1 MPAQDPT
8 SPSVLPVSNDVAGE
22 RAQRAARRDFIDLRI
37 AELEEE
43 IRKWKSDRNELS
55 DIARLPPEVLSRV
68 FIHYQQLCASLS
80 RISDFGR
87 ILRPFEWTQVTHVSR
102 YWRDTALA
110 FPELWS
116 NIQAT
121 TNPRWAQVMFDRAK
135 QAPISLTF
143 SSNSSTRPELAEV
156 INDACSQPHRLKGLN
171 VIGYNDFIRQMLEK
185 LTSPAPNLQTL
196 NLEYGGLPYVDLGR
210 PSIPNN
216 LLGGEAPS
224 LRQLHLSGYQ
234 FSWATLLPISSRL
247 TSFKLNSMPRKADG
261 FPGPDVDVFFQGMEA
276 MRNLQEVELNIKLP
290 ITPLSTFRVIPLPKL
305 ESLKLTGCFRECENV
320 MRHLALPSSLR
331 ATFEVTHD
339 VQDTD
344 VNASTF
350 GQTLSSSWLSGP
362 LSDPPCVIRDLVV
375 DNNHYRARIT
385 GRLSGIYSPLVLNLT
400 LNSNKFLSEV
410 LAALPLNGV
419 TNLELMTGFTE
430 KDLGPLSRLPS
441 VRTVQTD
448 RFASE
453 EFFAYARRDP
463 ALNLV
468 PIKPNK
474 GGTSSK
480 NKAKRKPKMSAPKLT
495 RFASVKRLVFECA
508 DFESIDIEHFLDWL
522 MMRYELGREIESVK
536 LYGCVRLYEDDVQRI
551 EEVVADVDWDY
562 DEIEYY
568 SDEEEEEDEDHG
580 CGLPGC
586 INCYGDDSD
595 FADYLQYF

>member
-1 MPAQDPT
+1 MPAEDPT

-22 RAQRAARRDFIDLRI
+22 LAQRAARRDFIDLRI

-156 INDACSQPHRLKGLN
+156 IKDACSQHHRLKGLN

-276 MRNLQEVELNIKLP
+276 MRNLQELELNIKLP

-385 GRLSGIYSPLVLNLT
+385 GRLSGVYSPSVLNLT

-419 TNLELMTGFTE
+419 TNLGLMTGFTA
-430 KDLGPLSRLPS
+430 KDLGTLSRLPS

-468 PIKPNK
+468 PTKPNK
-474 GGTSSK
+474 GGTSK
-480 NKAKRKPKMSAPKLT
+480 NKAKRKPKTSPPKLT

-551 EEVVADVDWDY
+551 EEVVVDVDWDG